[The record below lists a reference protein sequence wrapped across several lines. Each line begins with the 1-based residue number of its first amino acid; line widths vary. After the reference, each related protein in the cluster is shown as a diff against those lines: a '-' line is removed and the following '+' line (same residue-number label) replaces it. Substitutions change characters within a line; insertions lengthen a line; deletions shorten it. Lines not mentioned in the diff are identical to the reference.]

1 MHNLHRNALA
11 PQQDARV
18 PFSQGIVRNL
28 FYIQLLCFLM
38 LYDSAMETMITER
51 AIATIDVCLGWGR
64 VSPYLG
70 SSMPSV
76 DRNGR

>member
-1 MHNLHRNALA
+1 
-11 PQQDARV
+11 
-18 PFSQGIVRNL
+18 
-28 FYIQLLCFLM
+28 M